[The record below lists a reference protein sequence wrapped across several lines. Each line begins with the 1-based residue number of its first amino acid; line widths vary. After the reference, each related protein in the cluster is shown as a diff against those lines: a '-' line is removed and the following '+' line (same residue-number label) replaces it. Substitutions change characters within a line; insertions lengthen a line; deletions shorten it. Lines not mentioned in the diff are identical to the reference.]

1 MRFEQELRILP
12 LSKSHLSELK
22 KLKLKKFRRL
32 ENQTLVEGRNLIE
45 QLIAN
50 GFAPE
55 EIIAVNADSVTDILG
70 KTKCDIYTAKPHE
83 INELTDT
90 ETPQPLAAVFEI
102 PQFNITEYKL
112 VLYLDGI
119 RDPGNLGAI
128 FRTAAAF
135 KVDGIVLSPD
145 CCEVFAPKVVRA
157 SLGSVFFLPSEIRET
172 SWLKSQ
178 TSQKV
183 ALVMDGNT
191 KLQEL
196 ELDKTKPVIVIIGS
210 EGSGISEEVLSTANQ
225 KVCIPISEKMESLN
239 AAVSA
244 GIAVYEIT
252 DKLCC

>member
-1 MRFEQELRILP
+1 MRFNQELRILP

-22 KLKLKKFRRL
+22 KLKQKKFRRL

-50 GFAPE
+50 GFEPE
-55 EIIAVNADSVTDILG
+55 EIITSSAEAASEFSG

-90 ETPQPLAAVFEI
+90 ETPQPFAAVFEI
-102 PQFNITEYKL
+102 PQFIIEKYQ
-112 VLYLDGI
+112 VILYLDGI

-135 KVDGIVLSPD
+135 GVDGIVLSPD

-157 SLGSVFFLPSEIRET
+157 SLGSVFFLPSEVREPA
-172 SWLKSQ
+172 WLKTQSA
-178 TSQKV
+178 QKV

-191 KLQEL
+191 RLQEL
-196 ELDKTKPVIVIIGS
+196 IISNNKPVIVIIGS
-210 EGSGISEEVLSTANQ
+210 EGSGISEEVLSSAGQ
-225 KVCIPISEKMESLN
+225 KVSIPIAEKMESLN

-252 DKLCC
+252 NKLCR